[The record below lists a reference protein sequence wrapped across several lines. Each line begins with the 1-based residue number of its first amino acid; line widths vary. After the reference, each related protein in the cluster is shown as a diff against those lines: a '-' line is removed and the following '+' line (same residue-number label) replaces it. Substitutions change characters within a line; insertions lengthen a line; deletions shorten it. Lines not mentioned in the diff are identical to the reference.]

1 MKFLDTYPI
10 QFAPCLS
17 LILIHL
23 VVSEYTTDSDAYLS
37 DRQGRSVTPIIMPF
51 SELRTTQGNTA
62 HNKLTLLTSD
72 LERDQQSIRPQ
83 GLPADMSKEEREAAA
98 ELKKLEDQKRHQGIT
113 MGQEGSKL
121 ANAKRRRGFLDDE
134 DFEDVID
141 ADEDHEWPITT
152 K

>member
-51 SELRTTQGNTA
+51 SELRTTQGNTET
-62 HNKLTLLTSD
+62 NKLTLLTSD
-72 LERDQQSIRPQ
+72 LERDQ
-83 GLPADMSKEEREAAA
+83 LSKEEREAAA

>member
-1 MKFLDTYPI
+1 M
-10 QFAPCLS
+10 
-17 LILIHL
+17 
-23 VVSEYTTDSDAYLS
+23 VSEYTTDSDAYLS

-51 SELRTTQGNTA
+51 SELRTTQGNTET
-62 HNKLTLLTSD
+62 NKLTLLTSD